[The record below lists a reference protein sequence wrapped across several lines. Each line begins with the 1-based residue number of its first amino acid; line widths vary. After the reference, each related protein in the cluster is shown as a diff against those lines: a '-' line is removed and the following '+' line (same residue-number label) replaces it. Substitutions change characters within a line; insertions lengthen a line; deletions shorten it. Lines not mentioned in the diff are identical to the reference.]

1 VRANERASVARRSYQ
16 KEGEHFM
23 ANPQMPFMDI
33 NQLME
38 QFKIPGVDVSAIME
52 SRRKDIEALVAAN
65 RQAYEGMQKLGQ
77 RQAEMLRDAMTEWQA
92 MTMQMMSGQNLSGGA
107 GMQAE
112 LGKRAL
118 DRALANMR
126 ELAVMAT
133 TSQTQAWNMISKRF
147 QDSLEELRQ
156 LGQPK

>member
-1 VRANERASVARRSYQ
+1 
-16 KEGEHFM
+16 M
-23 ANPQMPFMDI
+23 ANPQMPITDI

-77 RQAEMLRDAMTEWQA
+77 RQAEMLRDAMAEWQST
-92 MTMQMMSGQNLSGGA
+92 TMQMMSGQNLGAGA

-133 TSQTQAWNMISKRF
+133 ASQTQAWNMISKRF

>member
-1 VRANERASVARRSYQ
+1 
-16 KEGEHFM
+16 M
-23 ANPQMPFMDI
+23 ANPQMPIMDI

-77 RQAEMLRDAMTEWQA
+77 RQAEMLRDAMAEWQST
-92 MTMQMMSGQNLSGGA
+92 TMQMMSGQNLGAGAGSGA

-118 DRALANMR
+118 ERALANMR